1 MKGTKKKQSYIKRA
15 GPQSRENKSSIDFRD
30 DTWLLLMVS
39 RTSDYHEFVIQVG
52 KEWAHLAQ

>member
-52 KEWAHLAQ
+52 KE